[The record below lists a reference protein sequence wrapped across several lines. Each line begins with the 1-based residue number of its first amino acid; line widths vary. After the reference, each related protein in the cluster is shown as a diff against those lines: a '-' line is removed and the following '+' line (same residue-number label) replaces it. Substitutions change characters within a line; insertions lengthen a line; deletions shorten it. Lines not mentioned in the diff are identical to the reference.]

1 MVRKAFKELYAVD
14 RISQNKGWVKLREA
28 LDALDTEDDI
38 LIDFTGIN
46 VSDPWDCPD
55 FINIL
60 KNPKLHM
67 LFRNKDELVTRI
79 KMTCILNGAYPD
91 NIENIEIEKPKEK
104 TAEERKIEQYG
115 EGLRQLFSEDERY
128 PGALVIDL
136 GKKYTQLHNTATLN
150 YLKYAIEKLHEETGQ
165 THYIAIIGKT
175 NILDNVLEL
184 LANII
189 VKYKSQGIVLEV
201 DLDNPDAETKIG
213 LYLHK
218 ATAKVYTDKEKIDF
232 IKSHLG
238 NGGMPGI
245 LIRYKKSRSLD
256 DFGRYGKGEV
266 ISSRIA
272 VLRGLEFRSKDNI
285 PVIIVES
292 YNNDYFFTRQH
303 WLIEH
308 DNEQLQSIRVDK
320 LEISLDEFGFLDSFL
335 GSTYHF
341 MEPIPFDSTD
351 NCRIIVAIDE
361 DGKNV
366 IRSCTLPERMRFVF
380 DDWGIEY
387 NDRYLDDCIEK
398 TAELQ
403 GSGYT
408 IKQKQVTSFEGDNEG
423 ELLDI
428 MKLDELDET
437 SKFDCLDD
445 VDML

>member
-14 RISQNKGWVKLREA
+14 RISQNKGWIKLREA
-28 LDALDTEDDI
+28 LDALDTKDDI

-67 LFRNKDELVTRI
+67 LFKNKDELVTRI

-104 TAEERKIEQYG
+104 TAEEKKIEQYG
-115 EGLRQLFSEDERY
+115 EGLRQIFGADERY

-136 GKKYTQLHNTATLN
+136 GKKYTQLHNTATIN
-150 YLKYAIEKLHEETGQ
+150 YLKYAIDKLHEETGQ
-165 THYIAIIGKT
+165 THYIAIVGKT

-218 ATAKVYTDKEKIDF
+218 ATAKVYSIDEKIKF
-232 IKSHLG
+232 VKEHLVK
-238 NGGMPGI
+238 GGMPGI

-256 DFGRYGKGEV
+256 NFGRYGKGEV

-272 VLRGLEFRSKDNI
+272 IIRGMEYRSKDHT
-285 PVIIVES
+285 PVIVVES
-292 YNNDYFFTRQH
+292 YNNDYFFTGQH

-308 DNEQLQSIRVDK
+308 DNEQLQSVRVDK
-320 LEISLDEFGFLDSFL
+320 LEISLDELGFLDSFL

-341 MEPIPFDSTD
+341 MEPIPLDDTD
-351 NCRIIVAIDE
+351 NCKVIVAIDE

-366 IRSCTLPERMRFVF
+366 IRSCTLPERMKYVF

-387 NDRYLDDCIEK
+387 NDKYLDGCIEK

-403 GSGYT
+403 NKGYT
-408 IKQKQVTSFEGDNEG
+408 SKRKQVSSFNDDASEEPI
-423 ELLDI
+423 DI
-428 MKLDELDET
+428 MKLDELD
-437 SKFDCLDD
+437 CLED

>member
-14 RISQNKGWVKLREA
+14 RISQNKGWIKLREA

-55 FINIL
+55 FISLI

-67 LFRNKDELVTRI
+67 IFKNKDELVTRI

-104 TAEERKIEQYG
+104 TAEEKKIEQYG
-115 EGLRQLFSEDERY
+115 EGLKQIFGEDKRY

-150 YLKYAIEKLHEETGQ
+150 YLKYAIDKLHEETGK
-165 THYIAIIGKT
+165 TYYIAVVGKT

-218 ATAKVYTDKEKIDF
+218 ATAKVYTIAEKIKF
-232 IKSHLG
+232 IKKHIN

-256 DFGRYGKGEV
+256 NFGRYGKGEV

-272 VLRGLEFRSKDNI
+272 ILRGLEYRSKDNA
-285 PVIIVES
+285 PVIVVES
-292 YNNDYFFTRQH
+292 YNNDYFFTGQH

-308 DNEQLQSIRVDK
+308 DNEQLQNVRVDK
-320 LEISLDEFGFLDSFL
+320 LEITLEEFGFLDLFL

-341 MEPIPFDSTD
+341 MEPIPFDDTD
-351 NCRIIVAIDE
+351 NCKVIVAIDE

-366 IRSCTLPERMRFVF
+366 TRSCTLPERMKYVF

-387 NDRYLDDCIEK
+387 NDKYMDECIEK

-403 GSGYT
+403 STGCAS
-408 IKQKQVTSFEGDNEG
+408 KRKQVTSFNKSNE
-423 ELLDI
+423 EEPIDI
-428 MKLDELDET
+428 MKLDELD
-437 SKFDCLDD
+437 CLED